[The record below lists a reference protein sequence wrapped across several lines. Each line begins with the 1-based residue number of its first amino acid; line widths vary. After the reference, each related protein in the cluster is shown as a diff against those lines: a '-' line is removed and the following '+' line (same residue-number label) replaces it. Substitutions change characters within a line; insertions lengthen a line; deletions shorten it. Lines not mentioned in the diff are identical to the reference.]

1 MRRSVDMRSP
11 GTAIITVTLRL
22 AVSRRTVTVT
32 RCASCARAAAT
43 SSARSAST
51 GAWNS
56 SSRGNDSN
64 AATVAL

>member
-11 GTAIITVTLRL
+11 GTAIATVMLRL
-22 AVSRRTVTVT
+22 AASRRTVTVT
-32 RCASCARAAAT
+32 RWASWARAEAT
-43 SSARSAST
+43 ISASSAST